1 MIKYADLYAEYLEC
15 KDSVDAA
22 IARCIATNAFINGP
36 EVAAFEQAWKQYV
49 NSQDAAG
56 VSSGTSALMLAL
68 LAVGVQP
75 GDEVIVPGMSFI
87 STAEVASQIGAV
99 PVFCDVDRYGLL
111 DPDYLAG
118 MISQR
123 TKAIILVNLY
133 GQTMDLDIIKKH
145 APGVPVIE
153 DAAQSSV
160 CCWQDSPI
168 GARAEATCWSFYPG
182 KNLSAMGD
190 AGAVTGSARVIESI
204 RMLRDHGRK
213 EKYVHEM
220 VGWNERLDG
229 VQAAVVAAKIPYLE
243 DWNRRRQQNAC
254 IYMEC
259 LSDLEDL
266 QLPEIVPGSS
276 HVFNQ
281 FVIQTSCRDSLRQWL
296 NDHDI
301 ETGIQFPLGMHQQ
314 PVYRHL
320 GYQLPQTE
328 RLAARCLSLPVHAHL
343 SESQCHQVVDSIRR
357 FFSQS
362 HHNDPRISV

>member
-1 MIKYADLYAEYLEC
+1 MIKYADLYAEYMEC

-22 IARCIATNAFINGP
+22 IARCIATNSFINGP

-68 LAVGVQP
+68 LAIGVQP

-99 PVFCDVDRYGLL
+99 PVFCDVDRHGLL

-118 MISQR
+118 MVSRR

-133 GQTMDLDIIKKH
+133 GQTMDLDAIRKQ
-145 APGVPVIE
+145 APGIPVIE

-160 CCWQDSPI
+160 CHWQDLPI
-168 GARAEATCWSFYPG
+168 GARADATCWSFYPG

-190 AGAVTGSARVIESI
+190 AGAVTGSTGVIESI

-229 VQAAVVAAKIPYLE
+229 IQAAVVKAKIPHLKA
-243 DWNRRRQQNAC
+243 WNSRRQQHAGV
-254 IYMEC
+254 YMER

-281 FVIQTSCRDSLRQWL
+281 FVIQTPHRDSLRQWL
-296 NDHDI
+296 NEHGI

-320 GYQLPQTE
+320 DYKLPQTE

-343 SESQCHQVVDSIRR
+343 SENQCHQVADSITT

-362 HHNDPRISV
+362 HRNNLQTSV